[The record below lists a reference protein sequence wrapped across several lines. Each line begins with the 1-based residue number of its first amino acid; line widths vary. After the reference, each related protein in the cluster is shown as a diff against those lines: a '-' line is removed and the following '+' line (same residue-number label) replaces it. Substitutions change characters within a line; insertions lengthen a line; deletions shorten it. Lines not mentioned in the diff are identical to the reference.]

1 MKRQKRLGTKLLPL
15 ISIVLML
22 VIFAAAAGTQGQ
34 NKTWIV
40 DTAQT
45 TCYNSRGQTINC
57 PGPGAAFYGQDSQYT
72 GVQPNYTDNGDGTVT
87 DNNTGLM
94 WQKDPGQKK
103 THSQA
108 AAGAASFSLAG
119 YNDWRLPTIKELYS
133 LIRFNGT
140 DPKVES
146 TNTSGLVPFIDT
158 DYFVFQY
165 GDTSAGER
173 IIDSQFTTSTKYVST
188 TMNGAETV
196 FGVNFADGR
205 IKGYGINNPLGEEK
219 TFYVL
224 YVRGTSTCGTNDF
237 VDNGDGTVT
246 DRNTGLMWMQND
258 SGHLRAGTSGDGGL
272 DWQQA
277 LDWAENLEYAGYSDW
292 RLPNAKELQSI
303 VDYSRSPATTNSA
316 AIDPVFNCTPI
327 IDEGGGTN
335 YPFYWTSTSHISS
348 NNTASSAVYIAF
360 GEALGWMS
368 SLGGGY
374 QLMDV
379 HGAGAQR
386 SDPKSGNPA
395 NYPYGRGPQG
405 DVVRIYNYVR
415 CVRDVT
421 ITTTPETYTLTVNR
435 DRLNFAFTGSGYGT
449 PAQALFIGSTG
460 ESTLD
465 WNAAADVSWLSLS
478 PGSGSGNGT
487 VMVSAHGAGLAV
499 GTYNGTITIFAANAS
514 NSPQT
519 VSVTLKVKNSGEAP
533 FGYFSTPSN
542 NSSVSGSV
550 AFTGWALDDT
560 GVASVKLYRQS
571 STELIYV
578 GDAVLV
584 DGARPD
590 VEARY
595 PQYPFNYMAGWGYM
609 MLINL
614 LPGGGNGTYT
624 IYAVATDYEG
634 QQTSLGSKT
643 INVNNAAAIKPFGA
657 IDTPAQGGIASG
669 SRYRNIGW
677 VLTPQPNKIPEDGS
691 TIWVYVDGQRLGQT
705 VYNRYRSDIARLFP
719 GYANSNGA
727 MAYFDLDTTAY
738 ANGLHTI
745 SWTVTDD
752 AGNTEGVG
760 SRYFIIQN

>member
-1 MKRQKRLGTKLLPL
+1 MKRKNRVETKLFPL
-15 ISIVLML
+15 ISIVPML
-22 VIFAAAAGTQGQ
+22 IIFAAAAESQGQ

-72 GVQPNYTDNGDGTVT
+72 GIQPRYTDNGDGTVT

-94 WQKDPGQKK
+94 WRKDPGQKK

-108 AAGAASFSLAG
+108 AAGATSFSLAG

-146 TNTSGLVPFIDT
+146 TLTSGLVPFIDT

-188 TMNGAETV
+188 TMNGTETV

-205 IKGYGINNPLGEEK
+205 IKGYGTGNPFGVEK
-219 TFYVL
+219 TVYVL
-224 YVRGTSTCGTNDF
+224 YVRGASTCGTNDF

-246 DRNTGLMWMQND
+246 DRNTGLMWMRDD
-258 SGHLRAGTSGDGGL
+258 SGHLGAGTSGDGGL
-272 DWQQA
+272 NWQQA

-292 RLPNAKELQSI
+292 RLPNAKELQGI

-316 AIDPVFNCTPI
+316 AIDPVFNCTRI

-335 YPFYWTSTSHISS
+335 YPFYWTGTSHISS
-348 NNTASSAVYIAF
+348 NNTAPSAVYIAF

-368 SLGGGY
+368 SFGGGY

-395 NYPYGRGPQG
+395 NYPHGRGPQG

-421 ITTTPETYTLTVNR
+421 VTSTPETYTLTLNR
-435 DRLNFAFTGSGYGT
+435 DRLNFAFTSSGHGT
-449 PAQALFIGSTG
+449 PAQVLFIGSTG
-460 ESTLD
+460 EQTLD

-478 PGSGSGNGT
+478 PGSGSGGSKVT
-487 VMVSAHGAGLAV
+487 VSAHGTGLSV
-499 GTYNGTITIFAANAS
+499 GTYNGTITISAANAS
-514 NSPQT
+514 NSPLT
-519 VSVTLKVKNSGEAP
+519 VSITLKVKNTGEAP
-533 FGYFSTPSN
+533 FGYFSTPLN
-542 NSSVSGSV
+542 NSSVMGSV
-550 AFTGWALDDT
+550 SFTGWALDDT
-560 GVASVKLYRQS
+560 GVASVKLYRQGS
-571 STELIYV
+571 EGKLYV

-584 DGARPD
+584 EGARPD
-590 VEARY
+590 VEAHY
-595 PQYPFNYMAGWGYM
+595 PQYPFNYQAGWGYM
-609 MLINL
+609 MLTNF

-624 IYAVATDYEG
+624 IYAVATDHEG
-634 QQTSLGSKT
+634 RQTSLGSKT
-643 INVNNAAAIKPFGA
+643 IHVNNAAAIKPFGA
-657 IDTPAQGGIASG
+657 IDTPTPGGIASG
-669 SRYRNIGW
+669 SSYRNIGW
-677 VLTPQPNKIPEDGS
+677 VLTPRPNKIPEDGS
-691 TIWVYVDGQRLGQT
+691 TIWVYVDGQRLGQA
-705 VYNRYRSDIARLFP
+705 VYNQYRSDIARLFP